1 MLSRASIAREEKS
14 VTAFKA
20 SNRLI
25 LQLGANVPGD
35 SELKAMLPYYPP
47 YPRALKLNTKSILL
61 YKWIEWNDSTSVYN
75 ILLNILSPVL
85 RLIAQ
90 KKKIIFKILWLTDN
104 GPGHPRALMDVQID
118 EYFHVY

>member
-47 YPRALKLNTKSILL
+47 YPRALKLILNLFCSI
-61 YKWIEWNDSTSVYN
+61 NG
-75 ILLNILSPVL
+75 LNGMTAHL
-85 RLIAQ
+85 
-90 KKKIIFKILWLTDN
+90 FTTF
-104 GPGHPRALMDVQID
+104 
-118 EYFHVY
+118 Y